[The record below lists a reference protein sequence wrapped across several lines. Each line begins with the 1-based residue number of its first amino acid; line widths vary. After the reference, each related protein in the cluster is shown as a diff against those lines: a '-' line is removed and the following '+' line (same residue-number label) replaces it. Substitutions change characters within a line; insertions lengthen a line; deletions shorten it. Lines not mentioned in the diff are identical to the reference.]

1 MGLFSKKN
9 NDTLKFRSK
18 EMVERSE
25 FRGNAIA
32 NLVLPDTVRIVA
44 EDAFRECRSLKTVTL
59 SQNVCEL
66 GAYAFR
72 DCDAL
77 ESIVFPEEMRYP
89 DGSNGEIGIGCF
101 DGCGLLRHLIIPE
114 GVAVIHANA
123 FHNCA
128 ALEYVKLPRTLRAI
142 RSGAFSGCARLEK
155 LDMPVIPELI
165 AADAFVE
172 TPHHE
177 YITGLRKPVLTVM
190 HTSSFGLPEI
200 YQFAAVPRLIGVEQ
214 TEREM
219 SVVLDA
225 CDEERISFRITRYTH
240 AGGSHTIPKNEPTRL
255 FHEEYDC
262 NGGAGLQTEE
272 ILASYR

>member
-9 NDTLKFRSK
+9 NDHLKFHNK
-18 EMVERSE
+18 EMVERGE
-25 FRGNAIA
+25 FRGNALTH
-32 NLVLPDTVRIVA
+32 LVLPDTIRIVG
-44 EDAFRECRSLKTVTL
+44 EDAFRECRNLQAVTL
-59 SQNVCEL
+59 SAKACEL

-77 ESIVFPEEMRYP
+77 ETVIFPEEMRYP
-89 DGSNGEIGIGCF
+89 DGTNGEIGIGCF
-101 DGCGLLRHLIIPE
+101 DGCGLLRRLVIPE

-128 ALEYVKLPRTLRAI
+128 ALEYIRLPRTLRAI
-142 RSGAFSGCARLEK
+142 RSGAFSGCARLQTLE
-155 LDMPVIPELI
+155 MPVIPELI
-165 AADAFVE
+165 AADSFVE
-172 TPHHE
+172 TPQQE
-177 YITGLRKPVLTVM
+177 YIGSVRKPVLTVM

-214 TEREM
+214 VERDM
-219 SVVLDA
+219 SVVIDA
-225 CDEERISFRITRYTH
+225 VDEERLSFRITRFTH
-240 AGGSHTIPKNEPTRL
+240 AGGSHTIPKDEPTGL

>member
-9 NDTLKFRSK
+9 NDSLKFRNT
-18 EMVERSE
+18 ELVDRGEC
-25 FRGNAIA
+25 RGNALTD
-32 NLVLPDTVRIVA
+32 LVLRDSVRIVG
-44 EDAFRECRSLKTVTL
+44 EDAFRECRNLQSVTL
-59 SQNVCEL
+59 SAKVCEL
-66 GAYAFR
+66 GTYAFR

-77 ESIVFPEEMRYP
+77 ETVIFPEEMRYP

-101 DGCGLLRHLIIPE
+101 DGCGLIRHLVIPE

-142 RSGAFSGCARLEK
+142 RSGAFSGCARLQTLE
-155 LDMPVIPELI
+155 MASVPELI
-165 AADAFVE
+165 AADAFTE
-172 TPHHE
+172 TPQHE
-177 YITGLRKPVLTVM
+177 YITSVRKPVLTVM

-214 TEREM
+214 TERDM
-219 SVVLDA
+219 SVVIDA
-225 CDEERISFRITRYTH
+225 VDEERVSFRITRFTH

>member
-9 NDTLKFRSK
+9 NDHLKFRNK
-18 EMVERSE
+18 EMVERGE
-25 FRGNAIA
+25 FRGNALA
-32 NLVLPDTVRIVA
+32 HLVLPDAIRIVG
-44 EDAFRECRSLKTVTL
+44 EDAFRECRNLQAVTL
-59 SQNVCEL
+59 SAKVCEL

-77 ESIVFPEEMRYP
+77 ESVISPEEMRYP
-89 DGSNGEIGIGCF
+89 DGTNGEIGIGCF
-101 DGCGLLRHLIIPE
+101 DGCGLLRRLVIPE

-128 ALEYVKLPRTLRAI
+128 ALEYIRLPRTLRAI
-142 RSGAFSGCARLEK
+142 RSGAFSGCARLQTLE
-155 LDMPVIPELI
+155 MPVIPELI
-165 AADAFVE
+165 AADSFVE
-172 TPHHE
+172 TPQQE
-177 YITGLRKPVLTVM
+177 YIASVRKPVLTVM

-214 TEREM
+214 IERDM
-219 SVVLDA
+219 SVVIDA
-225 CDEERISFRITRYTH
+225 VDEERLSFRITRFTH
-240 AGGSHTIPKNEPTRL
+240 AGGSHTIPKDEPTRL

>member
-9 NDTLKFRSK
+9 NDNLKFRNK
-18 EMVERSE
+18 EMVERGE
-25 FRGNAIA
+25 FRGNALSH
-32 NLVLPDTVRIVA
+32 LVLPDAIRIVG
-44 EDAFRECRSLKTVTL
+44 EDAFRECRNLQAVTL
-59 SQNVCEL
+59 SAKVCEL

-77 ESIVFPEEMRYP
+77 ETVIFPEEMRYP

-101 DGCGLLRHLIIPE
+101 DGCGLIRQLVIPE

-142 RSGAFSGCARLEK
+142 RSGAFSGCARLQTLE
-155 LDMPVIPELI
+155 MSAIPELI
-165 AADAFVE
+165 AADSFVE
-172 TPHHE
+172 TPQQA
-177 YITGLRKPVLTVM
+177 YISSVRKPVLTVM

-214 TEREM
+214 TEHDM
-219 SVVLDA
+219 SVVIDA
-225 CDEERISFRITRYTH
+225 IDEDRLSFRITRFTH
-240 AGGSHTIPKNEPTRL
+240 AGGIHTIPKNEPTRL